1 MRDRY
6 LLYAGSGL
14 LSISIRV
21 SNYYMAQGRAIRRM
35 VSLFDNIE
43 DLVAE
48 NDRRLEDDNDEDST
62 IE

>member
-1 MRDRY
+1 
-6 LLYAGSGL
+6 
-14 LSISIRV
+14 
-21 SNYYMAQGRAIRRM
+21 M

-43 DLVAE
+43 DLIAE

>member
-1 MRDRY
+1 
-6 LLYAGSGL
+6 
-14 LSISIRV
+14 
-21 SNYYMAQGRAIRRM
+21 M